1 MPKYSVG
8 QEVYTVDDYK
18 IMIEVFKIDKVII
31 SSKGTEYADKRQN
44 TLPEDRLYSVT
55 EAEKVLY
62 DIVNKRHKGE
72 LATVKS
78 QVEKAK
84 EHFYSKEVYS

>member
-31 SSKGTEYADKRQN
+31 SSKGTEYLTKGQKKLAEDK
-44 TLPEDRLYSVT
+44 LYSVT

-62 DIVNKRHKGE
+62 DVVNKRHKGE
-72 LATVKS
+72 LAAVKS